1 MKQQNIFLTFASLAA
16 LVLIL
21 KKLVSKKTN
30 FGAQNITND
39 LPKNGSWDYRP
50 LSGVTDI
57 TLHHTA
63 TGPDWPAGRIADL
76 HIKERKWPGIAYHF
90 LIYES
95 GKVYQTNNLT
105 SRTYHNGYNNTKA
118 IGISM
123 VGNYETSYPTEK
135 QLQAVVSLC
144 KQLKKEIPTITNL
157 VGHKEY
163 PGASTACPGGNTNL
177 SLLRSKA
184 GLSSYTKK
192 ASLVALA
199 DYYRYNAN
207 EADN

>member
-1 MKQQNIFLTFASLAA
+1 MKNQNIFFTFAGLMAF
-16 LVLIL
+16 VLLL
-21 KKLVSKKTN
+21 KKLVSKTVLV
-30 FGAQNITND
+30 GIQDITND
-39 LPKNGSWDYRP
+39 LPKNGSWEYRP

-57 TLHHTA
+57 TIHHTA
-63 TGPDWPAGRIADL
+63 TGNSWPPGRIADL
-76 HIKERKWPGIAYHF
+76 HIKERQWPGIAYHF
-90 LIYES
+90 LVYES
-95 GKVYQTNNLT
+95 GKVYQTNNLA

-135 QLQAVVSLC
+135 QLQSVVSLC